1 MVPYHFKV
9 YIPSLNRKVLFHD
22 ITIRDWINI
31 NKSIINND
39 YEEIINCFDLIIQ
52 ECCIEKNLIFTI
64 LDKLIILL
72 SIRSYSISTFCTLKI
87 TDKIEDKEFDY
98 TLELNSLIDTLNN
111 IPLIHKNTV
120 DVNDLVIE
128 YGIPIYPIND
138 SNIILPS
145 EYIHCIRYN
154 GEIIISRDVNNLD
167 DINQIMN
174 FVDVKVYQDINVYA
188 KQLVDAINTHPIY
201 IIKSPWDTSRLLIS
215 QNMSINYDMYDLL
228 KMLFTEN
235 LHNLYRSI
243 YSFNRQLNI
252 SPEYTEQLIPVE
264 KDLLWGYYIKD
275 CNDEAERKK
284 ATTKTGTFT
293 P

>member
-9 YIPSLNRKVLFHD
+9 YIPSLSRKVLFHD
-22 ITIRDWINI
+22 INIRDWINI

-39 YEEIINCFDLIIQ
+39 YEEVISCFDLIIH
-52 ECCIEKNLIFTI
+52 ECCLEKDLIFTV

-87 TDKIEDKEFDY
+87 KDKIEDKEFDY
-98 TLELNSLIDTLNN
+98 NLELNSLINTLNQ
-111 IPLIHKNTV
+111 IPIIHRKTV
-120 DVNDLVIE
+120 DINGLVIE
-128 YGIPIYPIND
+128 YGIPIYPINN

-145 EYIHCIRYN
+145 EYIHDIKYRDQVL
-154 GEIIISRDVNNLD
+154 ISREINNLE

-174 FVDVKVYQDINVYA
+174 SVDVSLYQEINSYA
-188 KQLVDAINTHPIY
+188 KQLIDIINNNPIY
-201 IIKSPWDTSRLLIS
+201 IINSPWDTSRVLIN

-275 CNDEAERKK
+275 CNDESERKRSN
-284 ATTKTGTFT
+284 TKNGSFV

>member
-1 MVPYHFKV
+1 M
-9 YIPSLNRKVLFHD
+9 
-22 ITIRDWINI
+22 
-31 NKSIINND
+31 
-39 YEEIINCFDLIIQ
+39 
-52 ECCIEKNLIFTI
+52 
-64 LDKLIILL
+64 
-72 SIRSYSISTFCTLKI
+72 
-87 TDKIEDKEFDY
+87 
-98 TLELNSLIDTLNN
+98 NS
-111 IPLIHKNTV
+111 
-120 DVNDLVIE
+120 
-128 YGIPIYPIND
+128 
-138 SNIILPS
+138 
-145 EYIHCIRYN
+145 
-154 GEIIISRDVNNLD
+154 
-167 DINQIMN
+167 
-174 FVDVKVYQDINVYA
+174 VDVKVYQDINVYA